1 MAERLDGRTVLVTGA
16 NGGLGEQFVAR
27 ALKRGATKVYAT
39 ARTPRDWA
47 DERIVALALDLTD
60 PASVASAAQVAS
72 DVDLVVNNAA
82 ISPADDV
89 SVATG
94 DEEITR
100 RIFETNYFGNL
111 RVAKA
116 FAPVLAANGG
126 GGLINVLSLAAWLPL
141 PTAYAAS
148 KAAMWSAT
156 NALRGELAP
165 AGTTVTGV
173 IIGMVDTAM
182 SARFD
187 MPKVTAESVVDQA
200 YDGLVR
206 GVFEVLADD
215 DSRDVKAR
223 MSGTPEELSA
233 YLTSKLEAFFAELGE
248 TSASAV

>member
-1 MAERLDGRTVLVTGA
+1 MAERLDGRAVLVTGA
-16 NGGLGEQFVAR
+16 NGGLGEQFVR
-27 ALKRGATKVYAT
+27 QALERGATKVYAT
-39 ARTPRDWA
+39 ARTPKEWG
-47 DERIVALALDLTD
+47 DERIVALALVLTD
-60 PASVASAAQVAS
+60 PASVVSAADVAS

-94 DEEITR
+94 DEEMTR
-100 RIFETNYFGNL
+100 RIFETNYYGNL

-173 IIGMVDTAM
+173 IVGMVDTAM

-187 MPKVTAESVVDQA
+187 MPKVTAASVVEQA
-200 YDGLVR
+200 YDGVVR
-206 GVFEVLADD
+206 GAFEVLADE
-215 DSRDVKAR
+215 DSRDVKSR
-223 MSGTPEELSA
+223 LSDGSEAFNA
-233 YLTSKLEAFFAELGE
+233 YLAVKLADFEA
-248 TSASAV
+248 ASA

>member
-16 NGGLGEQFVAR
+16 NGGLGEQFVR
-27 ALKRGATKVYAT
+27 QALERGATKVYAT
-39 ARTPRDWA
+39 ARTPREWG
-47 DERIVALALDLTD
+47 DERIVGLPLDLTD
-60 PASVASAAQVAS
+60 PASVARAAEVAT

-82 ISPADDV
+82 VAPADDV

-94 DEEITR
+94 DEEVTR

-156 NALRGELAP
+156 NALRGELSA
-165 AGTTVTGV
+165 ANTTVTGV
-173 IIGMVDTAM
+173 IVGMVDTAM

-187 MPKVTAESVVDQA
+187 MPKVSAASVVDQA
-200 YDGLVR
+200 YDGLVQ
-206 GVFEVLADD
+206 GAFEVLADD
-215 DSRDVKAR
+215 DSRDIKSR
-223 MSGTPEELSA
+223 MSGTAEDLSA
-233 YLTSKLEAFFAELGE
+233 YLVAKLTAFYDNLAE
-248 TSASAV
+248 TSASSV